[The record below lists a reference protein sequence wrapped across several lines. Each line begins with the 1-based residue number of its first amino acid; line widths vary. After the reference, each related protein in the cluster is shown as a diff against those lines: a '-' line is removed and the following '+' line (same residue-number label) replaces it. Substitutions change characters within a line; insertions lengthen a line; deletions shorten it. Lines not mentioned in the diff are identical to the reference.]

1 MRDMPRPRP
10 PHLHH
15 ERTRHG
21 TLVWYVRVGKGARIR
36 IRAGYGTP
44 EFDAEYQAAIAGA
57 PAQPKPRGAAGSLEW
72 LIDRYRDS
80 GAWSSLAAATRRKY
94 DLIFA
99 GLTATSGTRPYA
111 EISRAD
117 IVATRDK
124 RRGTPFQANNT
135 LKALAG
141 LFRWAVEAELMRD
154 NPVVGVRR
162 MPTKTEGFRPWTAE
176 DCAAFEAYWSLGTRE
191 RLAYAIL
198 RYSGLRRGDA
208 AKLGRQHIRDGV
220 LRVTTGKTG
229 AAIALPVHPRL
240 QAAIDATPLTGM
252 TFIPPARGT
261 NRPMTDAG
269 FGNWFSKAAREAGVS
284 KSAHGL
290 RKTLATDLAER
301 GGSERELDAAFGWT
315 DGGTTSRLYTRAAD
329 RARLAAQGMAKLTET
344 GTSIPAPRERVRAK
358 IRNS

>member
-1 MRDMPRPRP
+1 MQGMPRPRP

-21 TLVWYVRVGKGARIR
+21 SLVWYVRVGRGARVR
-36 IRAGYGTP
+36 IRAEFGTP

-57 PAQPKPRGAAGSLEW
+57 PARPKPRGAAGTLEW

-80 GAWSSLAAATRRKY
+80 AAWSSLAAATRRKY

-99 GLTATSGTRPYA
+99 GLTATSGKRPYA

-124 RRGTPFQANNT
+124 RRATPFQANNT
-135 LKALAG
+135 LKALSG
-141 LFRWAVEAELMRD
+141 LFRWAVEAELMAD
-154 NPVVGVRR
+154 NPAISVRR
-162 MPTKTEGFRPWTAE
+162 MSIKTDGFQAWTAD
-176 DCAAFEAYWSLGTRE
+176 DCAAFEAHWVLGTRE

-220 LRVTTGKTG
+220 IRVTTGKTG
-229 AAIALPVHPRL
+229 AQVALPVHPELR
-240 QAAIDATPLTGM
+240 ATIDATTLTGM
-252 TFIPPARGT
+252 TFVPPARGT

-269 FGNWFSKAAREAGVS
+269 FGNWFSKAARAAGVA

-301 GGSERELDAAFGWT
+301 GGSELELDAALGWT
-315 DGGTTSRLYTRAAD
+315 DGGTTSRIYTRAAN
-329 RARLAAQGMAKLTET
+329 RARLAAQGMAKLTK
-344 GTSIPAPRERVRAK
+344 P
-358 IRNS
+358 